1 MQEIYIYIGI
11 TACTWEEGNHSNKTS
26 FNNKKYSKSTT
37 LSKHV
42 CDLRNTIQVMQ
53 NITSQARKTTL
64 IYNDSKQCN
73 FSLKVKIV
81 IIIFI
86 EQCKV
91 DRSSEIISICRHENK
106 FLQLYH
112 DTKDE

>member
-1 MQEIYIYIGI
+1 MQEIYIGI
-11 TACTWEEGNHSNKTS
+11 TAGTWEEGNYSNKKS
-26 FNNKKYSKSTT
+26 FNNKKYAKSTT

-42 CDLRNTIQVMQ
+42 CDLINTIQVIQ

-64 IYNDSKQCN
+64 TYNDSKQCN
-73 FSLKVKIV
+73 FSLEVKIA

-91 DRSSEIISICRHENK
+91 DRSPDIISICRHENK
-106 FLQLYH
+106 FLQPYH